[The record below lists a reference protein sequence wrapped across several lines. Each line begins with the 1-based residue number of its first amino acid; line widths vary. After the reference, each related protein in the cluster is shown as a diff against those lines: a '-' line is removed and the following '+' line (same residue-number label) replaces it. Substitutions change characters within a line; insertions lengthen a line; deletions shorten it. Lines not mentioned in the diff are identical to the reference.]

1 MRVSAARSRADR
13 RPGRGMLG
21 PVGSKGRGVREV
33 ECEGFTILVG
43 KGDEEND
50 RLTFGVAEPRDLW
63 LHVSGPAGSH
73 VVVRNPDGLELSAV
87 PRGVVER
94 AAELAAWHSKAR
106 GARGKVEV
114 HLCRIADIRKP
125 KGFAPGQVLLK
136 RWEAVKVYPRGLD
149 EPEAEE
155 TAAPPARPE
164 GRPRR

>member
-1 MRVSAARSRADR
+1 M
-13 RPGRGMLG
+13 
-21 PVGSKGRGVREV
+21 GSKGRGFREV

-155 TAAPPARPE
+155 TATPPSRPE

>member
-1 MRVSAARSRADR
+1 M
-13 RPGRGMLG
+13 
-21 PVGSKGRGVREV
+21 GSKGRGFRALEV
-33 ECEGFTILVG
+33 DGFLILVG

-73 VVVRNPDGLELSAV
+73 VVVRNPGNLAIEQV
-87 PRGVVER
+87 PRAVVER

-114 HLCRIADIRKP
+114 HVCRVADVRKP
-125 KGFAPGQVLLK
+125 RGAPPGQVLLK

-149 EPEAEE
+149 EPGDAEE
-155 TAAPPARPE
+155 TASKDDRL
-164 GRPRR
+164 PR

>member
-1 MRVSAARSRADR
+1 
-13 RPGRGMLG
+13 
-21 PVGSKGRGVREV
+21 VGSKGRGFREV

-73 VVVRNPDGLELSAV
+73 VVIRNPDGLALADVPGAV
-87 PRGVVER
+87 IER

-149 EPEAEE
+149 EPETPE
-155 TAAPPARPE
+155 TAPPRPE